1 MSNVTPR
8 TMTRNDEG
16 VALVLALC
24 LVLVA
29 SVVGASLMLLSQTE
43 TYASLNYRTMTQA
56 RYAAEAGVHGAVNY
70 LLNAYAP
77 PATDADYGVFDT
89 SKSPVQWNGAPVV
102 LSSNPAVAS
111 NYPVTATVT
120 AFNAA
125 AGGNLGVGGPT
136 VGYQA
141 SATMMSMTRFY
152 DYASGVQK
160 VIQTW
165 TITADGTTAG
175 ARPATVE
182 VSATLEQ
189 QKVAFNM
196 YAFFATNNQCGSLS
210 FSGGEFTDS
219 YDSTQLGNASAWSGG
234 AVGVGVPLTTAN
246 NGNAGTNGNLTES
259 GSGTVVHGTLSTPRT
274 GVGKCSSGAIDALSQ
289 NGGATVDGGLVQ
301 LPQPV
306 AYQTPAAPNPL
317 PPTGNV
323 SLNSCPPGM
332 ATCSS
337 CSAGSPCG
345 TDVTN
350 KTTGVEIT
358 PIAGAHVL
366 LGDVRLTGGSTL
378 HLKAG
383 IYDINSIS
391 LAGNS
396 NVVIDSGPVVFNV
409 VGTGVTN
416 PVDLSGGLE
425 FNTTYN
431 PENFQIIYGGT
442 GGVNVSGGTAAA
454 LMVYAPNAAVK
465 LTGGS
470 AVYGAVL
477 GATITDTGGT
487 GVHYDRHLPS
497 EFATAWNTMMSSF
510 SWKKQ

>member
-1 MSNVTPR
+1 MSNGTRRNVG
-8 TMTRNDEG
+8 RNDEG

-70 LLNAYAP
+70 LLNGYAAP
-77 PATDADYGVFDT
+77 VSDAAYGVFDT
-89 SKSPVQWNGAPVV
+89 TKSPVQWNGVPVV
-102 LSSNPAVAS
+102 LSSDPAIGS
-111 NYPVTATVT
+111 NYPDGATVT
-120 AFNAA
+120 GFKTAV
-125 AGGNLGVGGPT
+125 AGTMAVGGPT
-136 VGYQA
+136 VGYKA

-152 DYASGVQK
+152 EYATGAEK

-165 TITADGTTAG
+165 NVTADGTTAG

-196 YAFFATNNQCGSLS
+196 YAFFATNNQCGALN

-219 YDSTQLGNASAWSGG
+219 YDSSQLGSASAWTGG
-234 AVGVGVPLTTAN
+234 AVGSGVPVTVPN
-246 NGNAGTNGNLTES
+246 NGNAGTNGNLTEG
-259 GSGTVVHGTLSTPRT
+259 GSGTVVNGTLSTPRS
-274 GVGKCSSGAIDALSQ
+274 GVGKCSGGAVDALTQ
-289 NGGATVDGGLVQ
+289 NGGATVTGGLVQ
-301 LPQPV
+301 LPQAV
-306 AYQTPAAPNPL
+306 TYETPAAPNPL
-317 PPTGNV
+317 PPTGTV
-323 SLNSCPPGM
+323 SLNNCPAGL
-332 ATCSS
+332 ATCSV

-350 KTTGVEIT
+350 KTTGIELT
-358 PIAGAHVL
+358 PVAGAHIL
-366 LGDVRLTGGSTL
+366 LGDIKLTAGATL

-383 IYDINSIS
+383 TYDVNSIS

-409 VGTGVTN
+409 VGSGQTD
-416 PVDLSGGLE
+416 PVDFSGGTE
-425 FNTTYN
+425 SNTTFN

-442 GGVNVSGGTAAA
+442 GGITVTGGSAAA

-477 GATITDTGGT
+477 GATITDKGGT

-497 EFATAWNTMMSSF
+497 EFATAWNTMLSSF